1 MNLLSLDLQFY
12 LNLIILTDLSMFI
25 DSINYKDQFK
35 KTILKAQ
42 SIYSYLIVGPL
53 IKMEF

>member
-12 LNLIILTDLSMFI
+12 HNLIILTDLSMFI
-25 DSINYKDQFK
+25 DSVNYKDQFK

-42 SIYSYLIVGPL
+42 SIYSCLIVGPL
-53 IKMEF
+53 IGMEF

>member
-1 MNLLSLDLQFY
+1 MNLLSDDLQFN
-12 LNLIILTDLSMFI
+12 LNLIILTDLGMFI
-25 DSINYKDQFK
+25 DSIYFKDQFK